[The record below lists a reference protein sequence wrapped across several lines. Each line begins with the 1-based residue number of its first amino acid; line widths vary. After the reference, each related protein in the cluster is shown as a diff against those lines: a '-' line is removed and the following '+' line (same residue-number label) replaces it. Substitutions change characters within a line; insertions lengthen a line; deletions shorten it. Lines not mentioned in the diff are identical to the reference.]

1 MKNYYISS
9 CVFTAQFPERSLRIR
24 KYVQDRW
31 GYECVRCCVPK
42 YKIRE
47 FEEKM
52 PDGPLRHD
60 WTVMPDSGIFEPGDS
75 VYSLCHNCNNI
86 IEEMHPAVHVFSLW
100 ELISRD
106 DRFAFPDYS
115 GMEVTVQDCW
125 RSRDRQSEQ
134 DAVRS
139 LLDKMK
145 IHWVEA
151 PGNHKDTDFC
161 GNSLLRPQP
170 PRNPKLAPRHY
181 VDGAEGLFLPHSE
194 GEQKEIMTEY
204 CRRYSTDIVVCYC
217 HYCLE
222 GLKCGG
228 KLGIHLAELLFG

>member
-60 WTVMPDSGIFEPGDS
+60 WTVMSDSGIFEPGDS

-139 LLDKMK
+139 LLDRMK
-145 IHWVEA
+145 IRWVEA
-151 PGNHKDTDFC
+151 PAAQKSETC
-161 GNSLLRPQP
+161 SKTLRG
-170 PRNPKLAPRHY
+170 R
-181 VDGAEGLFLPHSE
+181 G
-194 GEQKEIMTEY
+194 
-204 CRRYSTDIVVCYC
+204 RRSFSASFR
-217 HYCLE
+217 
-222 GLKCGG
+222 G
-228 KLGIHLAELLFG
+228 